1 MKTLTKEFQ
10 FGTFEFDADT
20 ATWSVAAN
28 ASNWR
33 MINPLN
39 AVASTYFDLAGMS
52 QREKTLFFEAA
63 AVQVMM
69 NPFHTGGAAGDAILV
84 MDVMTSE
91 PMTDNEL
98 LQFIGFGNFAEGQ
111 TGLGYQETIYARV
124 CEFAIDVDTED
135 WGKFVKL
142 GESQI
147 GSLEPTASDRV
158 YCYRLMNIGQPI
170 TATTIVLYPARYILR
185 AEAKDEADYEYLMRL
200 RRSYELQQSHD
211 ED

>member
-10 FGTFEFDADT
+10 FGTFNFDAGT
-20 ATWSVAAN
+20 GTWVAAAN
-28 ASNWR
+28 ASNYR
-33 MINPLN
+33 MLNPLN

-52 QREKTLFFEAA
+52 QREKTMFFEAA
-63 AVQVMM
+63 AVQVMQ
-69 NPFHTGGAAGDAILV
+69 NPFYTAGAPGDAIAV
-84 MDVMTSE
+84 YDIMTSE
-91 PMTDNEL
+91 PMTDAEL
-98 LQFIGFGNFAEGQ
+98 LQFIGFGNFAEGE
-111 TGLGYQETIYARV
+111 TGLGFQETIYARV
-124 CEFAIDVDTED
+124 CEFAIDIDTAA

-147 GSLEPTASDRV
+147 GSLEATASDRV

-170 TATTIVLYPARYILR
+170 TATQITLYPARYILR
-185 AEAKDEADYEYLMRL
+185 AEPKEEAEYQYLMRL